1 MSTSLQCPVCQEI
14 VENDE
19 GIQERCPRCGSF
31 LDPVI
36 TVDTRDS
43 VPLQLP
49 STTDFSSSEPSSETS
64 DDRSRVYGQQ
74 IQVNAS
80 DDTEFNYNETI
91 SRRHSEKV
99 SQESLRKLPSRHVT
113 VGNEPVDIHPEYR
126 LMEVIGEGSMGRVW
140 LAEQTS
146 LGREIALKYP
156 KRDIASGASP
166 IDVMFVSEVQ
176 VTGKLDHP
184 NIISIYELGRDERGS
199 PFYAMKYVR
208 GKAWLQLLKDQTLEQ
223 KLEVV
228 LKVFDAVA
236 FAHAKGYL
244 HRDIKPE
251 NVMVGEFGEVVVMDW
266 GIAIKKPLDHDDHID
281 CHDQAIAGTPAY
293 MAPEMASGVF
303 ADLGEASDIYLLGA
317 VLYQIIEGIPPHP
330 QATDIDDALDK
341 VRSNEIIKP
350 NQEGELINIALK
362 ALSTNPQDRFATVI
376 EFKEAVKAYE
386 SHVESIRLTEQGTR
400 YLKEAKEKSSQ
411 DLYSQS
417 RFAFLEAMRIW
428 GGNQLATEALRKAK
442 IAHARYCL
450 SQGDYST
457 GLSLL
462 DGEDREQM
470 ILIRDIRRQIKQRE
484 SRERRSRIWRLLA
497 LVTSSLAVFLT
508 IGFLIAIVFWTTN
521 IIDKKNQI
529 FEEKQRAEA
538 SERESESNA
547 VEALKNG
554 YEAQKQAQRAEK
566 ESWFANIR
574 IAHEQIRRNE
584 FNDATKTLEAISNSK
599 QTDTG
604 YVASENKH
612 VEYWVLDQLV
622 KHPNENVIRPT
633 DRKDSEPLEHLQI
646 LPNAEGILCRSDKNL
661 TAIGQADSI
670 SVQSD
675 HKPELLIFRQS
686 DEPKQMI
693 AWAVSASGEYLAVV
707 CKGGD
712 TSRSGK
718 LELNIYH
725 RVSQSSLRTLP
736 IEPFESEPIYSL
748 ELMTPTCTSLVF
760 SNDGKWLLVSG
771 SNSLVQAIPCGW
783 QSDFKISDPSFE
795 LRVLSSIV
803 IHQAVFSPDS
813 RFVAMACG
821 DGIVRIWEWND
832 QSWNFFG
839 RFDDHD
845 GPVYS
850 VVFSPDGSKVISGGL
865 DRRLLIRSL
874 SDAQES
880 KSRVAD
886 AIEGKSIAKS
896 NAVYNKDDES
906 HDGSILCI
914 AVRPIDR
921 GLEKSPSAS
930 EGFLIATG
938 SNDQTI
944 RIWDVFENNPRL
956 TKVLRGHNRPVE
968 ACRFRQDKLEL
979 MSVASDEYGV
989 WDIDNYNFPTEL
1001 DGSREDRLSDS
1012 FLLKSPRA
1020 VRSVATSRD
1029 GRWVAAGFSDAS
1041 VIAWDFSIPE
1051 GTATPK
1057 GTASVLRP
1065 EGHAF
1070 ESKSAVWFKGGRQL
1084 ITSGGDD
1091 TTCVWDQDRM
1101 VQTVLLRKTGWRGVV
1116 ASSPWSKDH
1125 SQLLLTGSSDARN
1138 LALIWMENPNGY
1150 ASIAVPRASQTSAPK
1165 LDWDQPSLEATCLAV
1180 SEDSTRIA
1188 IGDGQGDLH
1197 IYRYDPTNP
1206 AVEYLGTWALSS
1218 SGLVDLFFVDG
1229 GRSVLV
1235 ASEDGVIQK
1244 RSSNSG
1250 ELEFELRVSPSVT
1263 TMVASP
1269 DSSRFFLGFGDIKT
1283 NQDVVVA
1290 CYDFRD
1296 ATGIGPITRGSLSS
1310 DFKAEEILKITD
1322 LAYDHRD
1329 GTVVGILESFDSE
1342 KGPTD
1347 RMQKLIRLTEA
1358 RSKDDWEQFD
1368 LNLPYRANG
1377 LLCDS
1382 KASSNSI
1389 LVLGGNGGRFVSL
1402 GGAKPQDTSGSSLG
1416 IFEVSTDLVSVSISE
1431 LQRESNASEE
1441 VRYLAA
1447 GYTDGK
1453 IRIWESRGNRWT
1465 PFQNLV
1471 LNPSAESSKDRLDS
1485 IHVCFNPVEPQQL
1498 IALGQ
1503 KSGLCVFKKIDQVYR
1518 PSPPVGDSLDAP
1530 TEIKK
1535 VCISNDGLA
1544 LAVASNDGLFYHT
1557 RGASKDDSPWSR
1569 NKLHD
1574 EPCYDVCFSLD
1585 SNLLYYSG
1593 SNEVGQIALRQN
1605 TAPIPKKW
1613 TTTKSPAKLLVTPDG
1628 KRMIHSDGKMV
1639 TISELTDSIPNLI
1652 ERLRFEDH
1660 KENVTEIKLLF
1671 NEIHTQGGGSPCALI
1686 TADASGK
1693 IFLKWFHSESS
1704 RSPQG
1709 IPTKTLG
1716 HIFRST
1722 LDSAETKASSNE
1734 KPMSSQKPLL
1744 PFESFSIFDPL
1755 QELEWEGYLI
1765 STDRTSQSDSL
1776 SKMGNSDSEYLE
1788 KKLGV
1793 GMVKASRSRAIEDRL
1808 RQIALTESDFSP
1820 KNLKESNKSE
1830 TAKSTDFLATLSDRT
1845 FLLLES
1851 LFTNK
1856 KGTTTPRPK
1865 ESSKVESLSLTL
1877 KLIPK
1882 GSGDSSNEEKTIELK
1897 VEIRKDWTD
1906 RAEGSLQER
1915 LDQ

>member
-1 MSTSLQCPVCQEI
+1 MTTSLQCPVCQKI
-14 VENDE
+14 VENDDV
-19 GIQERCPRCGSF
+19 IQERCPRCGSF
-31 LDPVI
+31 LDSVI

-49 STTDFSSSEPSSETS
+49 SATDFGSSEPSSVTS
-64 DDRSRVYGQQ
+64 DDRSRVNGQK

-80 DDTEFNYNETI
+80 EGTEFNYEETI

-99 SQESLRKLPSRHVT
+99 SQESLRKLPSRFVK
-113 VGNEPVDIHPEYR
+113 VGKDAIDIDPEYR
-126 LMEVIGEGSMGRVW
+126 LMEVIGEGNMGRVW

-156 KRDIASGASP
+156 KRDLASGASP
-166 IDVMFVSEVQ
+166 IDGMFVSEVQ

-184 NIISIYELGRDERGS
+184 NIISIYDLGRDELGS

-208 GKAWLQLLKDQTLEQ
+208 GKEWLQLLKDQTLEQ
-223 KLEVV
+223 KLEVL

-236 FAHAKGYL
+236 FAHSKGYL

-266 GIAIKKPLDHDDHID
+266 GIAIKNPRDHDDHSD
-281 CHDQAIAGTPAY
+281 CHDLAIAGTPAY

-303 ADLGEASDIYLLGA
+303 AELGESSDIYLLGA
-317 VLYQIIEGIPPHP
+317 VLYQMIEGTPPHP
-330 QATDIDDALDK
+330 QATDVDDALEK
-341 VRSNEIIKP
+341 VRSNAIVKP
-350 NQEGELINIALK
+350 KQAGELINIAIK
-362 ALSTNPQDRFATVI
+362 ALSTNPKDRFATVL
-376 EFKEAVKAYE
+376 EFKEAVKAYQ

-417 RFAFLEAMRIW
+417 RFAFLEAIRIW

-450 SQGDYST
+450 MQGDYST

-462 DGEDREQM
+462 DGGDQEQM

-497 LVTSSLAVFLT
+497 LGTSSLAVFLT
-508 IGFLIAIVFWTTN
+508 IGFLVAIVYGTINN
-521 IIDKKNQI
+521 IEKKNEI
-529 FEEKQRAEA
+529 NEEKRRAVA
-538 SERESESNA
+538 SEKESQSNA
-547 VEALKNG
+547 VVALKNG
-554 YEAQKQAQRAEK
+554 YEAQKQAQKAEK

-604 YVASENKH
+604 HMASENKH
-612 VEYWVLDQLV
+612 LESWVLDQMV
-622 KHPNENVIRPT
+622 KHPNENVVRPMN
-633 DRKDSEPLEHLQI
+633 RQDSEPLEPLQI
-646 LPNAEGILCRSDKNL
+646 LPNAQGILSRSDKKL
-661 TAIGQADSI
+661 TAIGQ
-670 SVQSD
+670 VE
-675 HKPELLIFRQS
+675 PELLIFRQS
-686 DEPKQMI
+686 DDTKPMI

-707 CKGGD
+707 CKSGD
-712 TSRSGK
+712 TSRAGK
-718 LELNIYH
+718 LELSIYH
-725 RVSQSSLRTLP
+725 RVSQSNLRTLP
-736 IEPFESEPIYSL
+736 IEPFESKPIYSL
-748 ELMTPTCTSLVF
+748 ELKTPTCTSLVF

-771 SNSLVQAIPCGW
+771 SNSLVQVIPCSG
-783 QSDFKISDPSFE
+783 QSDFKISGQSFE
-795 LRVLSSIV
+795 LRVLPSIS

-813 RFVAMACG
+813 RYVAMACG
-821 DGIVRIWEWND
+821 DGMVRIWEWNN
-832 QSWNFFG
+832 QGWKFFG

-874 SDAQES
+874 SDAPES

-896 NAVYNKDDES
+896 NAIYSKDTES
-906 HDGSILCI
+906 HDGSILSI
-914 AVRPIDR
+914 AVRPIDP
-921 GLEKSPSAS
+921 GIEKSPSAS
-930 EGFLIATG
+930 ERFFIATG

-944 RIWDVFENNPRL
+944 RIWDVVENNPRL

-979 MSVASDEYGV
+979 ISVASDEYGV
-989 WDIDNYNFPTEL
+989 WDIDKYNFPTEL
-1001 DGSREDRLSDS
+1001 NGSREDRLSDS
-1012 FLLKSPRA
+1012 FLLKSPGA

-1051 GTATPK
+1051 GTTTPK

-1070 ESKSAVWFKGGRQL
+1070 ESKSAVWFNGGRQL

-1101 VQTVLLRKTGWRGVV
+1101 VQTVLLRKTGWRGVI
-1116 ASSPWSKDH
+1116 ASSPWSKDR

-1165 LDWDQPSLEATCLAV
+1165 LDWNQPSLEATCLAV
-1180 SEDSTRIA
+1180 SVDSTRIA

-1206 AVEYLGTWALSS
+1206 AVEHLGTWPLSN

-1250 ELEFELRVSPSVT
+1250 ELTFEVRVSPGVT
-1263 TMVASP
+1263 TMAASP
-1269 DSSRFFLGFGDIKT
+1269 DSSRFFLGFGNIKT

-1290 CYDFRD
+1290 YYECGD
-1296 ATGIGPITRGSLSS
+1296 ASEIGAITRDSLSS
-1310 DFKAEEILKITD
+1310 DFKAQENLKITD

-1329 GTVVGILESFDSE
+1329 GRVVGILESFDSE

-1347 RMQKLIRLTEA
+1347 RRQKLIRLTAA
-1358 RSKDDWEQFD
+1358 RSKYDWEQFD
-1368 LNLPYRANG
+1368 LNLPYKANG

-1382 KASSNSI
+1382 KASSDSV
-1389 LVLGGNGGRFVSL
+1389 LALGGNGGRFVRL
-1402 GGAKPQDTSGSSLG
+1402 GGAKPQSALGSSPG

-1471 LNPSAESSKDRLDS
+1471 LNPSAESSKDRLDA
-1485 IHVCFNPVEPQQL
+1485 IHVCFNPVEPHQL

-1503 KSGLCVFKKIDQVYR
+1503 KSGLNVFTKTDQVYR

-1530 TEIKK
+1530 IDIKK
-1535 VCISNDGLA
+1535 VCLSNDGLA
-1544 LAVASNDGLFYHT
+1544 FAVASKDGLFYHT

-1569 NKLHD
+1569 KKLHD
-1574 EPCYDVCFSLD
+1574 EPCFDVCFSLD

-1593 SNEVGQIALRQN
+1593 SNEVGQIALMQN
-1605 TAPIPKKW
+1605 TAPIAKKW
-1613 TTTKSPAKLLVTPDG
+1613 STTKSPAKLLVTPDG

-1639 TISELTDSIPNLI
+1639 TISELTDSMSSLM

-1660 KENVTEIKLLF
+1660 KENVTEMKLLF
-1671 NEIHTQGGGSPCALI
+1671 DQIHSAGGGSPCALI

-1709 IPTKTLG
+1709 IPTETLG
-1716 HIFRST
+1716 HIFSST
-1722 LDSAETKASSNE
+1722 LDSAKSKASSNE
-1734 KPMSSQKPLL
+1734 KPMSSQTPLR

-1755 QELEWEGYLI
+1755 QELEWEGYDI
-1765 STDRTSQSDSL
+1765 S
-1776 SKMGNSDSEYLE
+1776 SKMGNSDSDLLE

-1793 GMVKASRSRAIEDRL
+1793 GKVKVGRSRAIEDRL

-1820 KNLKESNKSE
+1820 KDRKESKTSG

-1845 FLLLES
+1845 FSLLES
-1851 LFTNK
+1851 WFIKNTAAP
-1856 KGTTTPRPK
+1856 TPPST
-1865 ESSKVESLSLTL
+1865 ENFQVESLSLTL
-1877 KLIPK
+1877 TLIPK
-1882 GSGDSSNEEKTIELK
+1882 GSGNTSNKGKEIKMNI
-1897 VEIRKDWTD
+1897 EIRIGLRSD
-1906 RAEGSLQER
+1906 
-1915 LDQ
+1915 